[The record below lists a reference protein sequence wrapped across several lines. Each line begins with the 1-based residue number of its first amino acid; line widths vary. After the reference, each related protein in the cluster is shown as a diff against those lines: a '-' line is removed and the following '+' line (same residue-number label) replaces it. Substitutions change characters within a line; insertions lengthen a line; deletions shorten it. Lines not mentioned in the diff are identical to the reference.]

1 MNEKYLT
8 AREVEARL
16 RIARHTLY
24 RLIKAGIVPA
34 VRLGGQ
40 FRIPESALN
49 EALSTGW
56 RLRDERS

>member
-1 MNEKYLT
+1 MNETYLT

-24 RLIKAGIVPA
+24 RLIKAGVVPA

-40 FRIPESALN
+40 FRIPEAALN
-49 EALSTGW
+49 EALRAGM
-56 RLRDERS
+56 EVEG

>member
-8 AREVEARL
+8 AREVEQRL

-40 FRIPESALN
+40 FRIPESGLNDALRRGM
-49 EALSTGW
+49 EVWDG
-56 RLRDERS
+56 R

>member
-16 RIARHTLY
+16 RVARHTLY
-24 RLIKAGIVPA
+24 RLIKAGTIPA

-40 FRIPESALN
+40 FRIPESGLMRALRAGM
-49 EALSTGW
+49 EDGDG
-56 RLRDERS
+56 R

>member
-1 MNEKYLT
+1 MDEKYLT

-24 RLIKAGIVPA
+24 RLIKAGVVPA

-49 EALSTGW
+49 EALTGM
-56 RLRDERS
+56 RG